1 MVTTK
6 YHKVPANMHH
16 AITLPRS
23 DLTGKPSSW
32 MVKYEPLI
40 ANGGRVLDLA
50 CGRGRHAIWL
60 AQLGYQVDALDRDTA
75 AVSGMIG
82 IHNINV
88 HVADIEAN
96 DAYLWG
102 QQYDGIIV
110 SRYLYRPL
118 LSTLAE
124 ILNPDGVLIYE
135 TFMTGNERYG
145 KPSNPDF
152 LLRPDEL
159 LETYSPLLKII
170 AFEQGEE
177 TEPRPAVMQRIC
189 AIKATE

>member
-1 MVTTK
+1 MRHTV
-6 YHKVPANMHH
+6 
-16 AITLPRS
+16 TLPRS

-32 MVKYEPLI
+32 MVKYAPLI

-75 AVSGMIG
+75 TVSGMIG
-82 IHNINV
+82 INNINV

-96 DAYLWG
+96 DAYLCG

-152 LLRPDEL
+152 LLLPDEL